1 MIVNERRAGL
11 PLFHAQPV
19 RSRIHSLLNVTC
31 RKMLPRKTRVSLI
44 EFFERL
50 VFPNVVALNAQSPAG
65 SVAPERAPA
74 DLWTREVLCP
84 PVSVRPA
91 PFPGSD
97 LLPAAF
103 AEETTFGEFAVLA
116 IPEGALCGNIILD
129 RNNCPVPGLTLA
141 RIVSSQS
148 RRDAT
153 MRTLPPRRIDADVV
167 AVGNTYLD
175 NYFHWLHDIVAAI
188 LFLPDYRD
196 RLYCGPIRHH
206 YQMECLELLG
216 IRRDQV
222 INLYPGEC
230 LRFNSVLAFTAPQQG
245 HPELVR
251 RLSRLEQETRT
262 TPKRIYISREDA
274 KKRRAI
280 SNEEELNALLERHG
294 FIRISFSELPVR
306 EQIAHMRGAEAVVMP
321 QGAAVTN
328 MAFCS
333 PHTKVLEL
341 YSPKFLITLGPLFA
355 RALGH
360 TRYQAVIGAEADP
373 DREGA
378 TAHFRMDLG
387 AVEAALK
394 AFSL

>member
-251 RLSRLEQETRT
+251 RL
-262 TPKRIYISREDA
+262 
-274 KKRRAI
+274 
-280 SNEEELNALLERHG
+280 
-294 FIRISFSELPVR
+294 
-306 EQIAHMRGAEAVVMP
+306 
-321 QGAAVTN
+321 
-328 MAFCS
+328 
-333 PHTKVLEL
+333 
-341 YSPKFLITLGPLFA
+341 
-355 RALGH
+355 
-360 TRYQAVIGAEADP
+360 
-373 DREGA
+373 
-378 TAHFRMDLG
+378 
-387 AVEAALK
+387 
-394 AFSL
+394 

>member
-1 MIVNERRAGL
+1 M
-11 PLFHAQPV
+11 
-19 RSRIHSLLNVTC
+19 
-31 RKMLPRKTRVSLI
+31 
-44 EFFERL
+44 
-50 VFPNVVALNAQSPAG
+50 
-65 SVAPERAPA
+65 
-74 DLWTREVLCP
+74 
-84 PVSVRPA
+84 
-91 PFPGSD
+91 
-97 LLPAAF
+97 
-103 AEETTFGEFAVLA
+103 
-116 IPEGALCGNIILD
+116 
-129 RNNCPVPGLTLA
+129 
-141 RIVSSQS
+141 
-148 RRDAT
+148 
-153 MRTLPPRRIDADVV
+153 
-167 AVGNTYLD
+167 
-175 NYFHWLHDIVAAI
+175 
-188 LFLPDYRD
+188 
-196 RLYCGPIRHH
+196 
-206 YQMECLELLG
+206 
-216 IRRDQV
+216 
-222 INLYPGEC
+222 
-230 LRFNSVLAFTAPQQG
+230 RFNSVLAFTAPQQG